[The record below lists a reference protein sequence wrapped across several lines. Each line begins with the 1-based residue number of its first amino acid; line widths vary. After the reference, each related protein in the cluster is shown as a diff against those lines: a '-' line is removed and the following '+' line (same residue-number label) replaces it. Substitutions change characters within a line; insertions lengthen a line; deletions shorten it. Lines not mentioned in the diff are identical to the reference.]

1 MFTFKIFGNKT
12 KRDDSLELS
21 RFFVLWLFLLSFL
34 TACAGTSAKFTTTK
48 LNSDFNKPRLLIFPV
63 DVNVYEIGMG
73 GVGELKADWTEKGKK
88 NVTQSL
94 KEILKNREL
103 EIIYYDEKNQQDE
116 TDDQTFKLIKMVG
129 ASIFTHYYIP
139 SRTLPS
145 KKDFSWSVGKTTNLM
160 KEKFKADYGLFVT
173 MADTHSS
180 DGRVALGIVTGL
192 LFGYVPPPGIQ
203 IGRAYLVDLKTGD
216 IVWFNH
222 LAKGNFGDIREIES
236 AKVALN
242 VLLSELP
249 K

>member
-1 MFTFKIFGNKT
+1 MFTFKIFGNET

-21 RFFVLWLFLLSFL
+21 RFVVLWLFLLSFL

-73 GVGELKADWTEKGKK
+73 GVG
-88 NVTQSL
+88 
-94 KEILKNREL
+94 

-180 DGRVALGIVTGL
+180 DARVALGIVTGL

-222 LAKGNFGDIREIES
+222 LAKGSFGDIREIES

>member
-1 MFTFKIFGNKT
+1 MFTFKIFGNET

-63 DVNVYEIGMG
+63 DVNLFEIGMG

-116 TDDQTFKLIKMVG
+116 TDDQTFKLIK
-129 ASIFTHYYIP
+129 
-139 SRTLPS
+139 
-145 KKDFSWSVGKTTNLM
+145 K
-160 KEKFKADYGLFVT
+160 
-173 MADTHSS
+173 
-180 DGRVALGIVTGL
+180 
-192 LFGYVPPPGIQ
+192 
-203 IGRAYLVDLKTGD
+203 AYLQ
-216 IVWFNH
+216 
-222 LAKGNFGDIREIES
+222 
-236 AKVALN
+236 
-242 VLLSELP
+242 
-249 K
+249 